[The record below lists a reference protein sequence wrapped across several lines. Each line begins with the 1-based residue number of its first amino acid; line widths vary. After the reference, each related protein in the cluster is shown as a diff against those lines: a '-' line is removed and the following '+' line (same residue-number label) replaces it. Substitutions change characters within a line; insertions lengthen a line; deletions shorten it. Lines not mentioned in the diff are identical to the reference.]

1 MSALVGGAVKATQ
14 SEVRVCIIVGQYTNL
29 NLARVAFH
37 FFFVSFSF
45 LFVILHVISFQPK
58 NMPFVQLIIRE
69 KN

>member
-37 FFFVSFSF
+37 FFFC
-45 LFVILHVISFQPK
+45 FVFISICYFACY
-58 NMPFVQLIIRE
+58 IIPTKE
-69 KN
+69 YAFCATYH